1 LTLTLQADV
10 VMISFL
16 CRVFCI
22 EVLGHRRRRSDPV
35 KLPVSDSMFDYDSN
49 TFSKEFR
56 DRFGTLKAEF
66 DEVCSLVSWIIIR

>member
-1 LTLTLQADV
+1 LTLQADV